1 MTRRL
6 DNLDRVTVSS
16 AEQLREWLEGHYDT
30 RQSVW
35 LVSGRKGYPGYIAYD
50 AIVCALL
57 AYGWIDSL
65 PRALDAAQTMLLI
78 SPRKPGSN
86 WSKDNRARIARLEQ
100 KEQMHPAGT
109 AAVEAARRDGSW
121 DRLRETEDGTP
132 PADLALALAASDAL
146 PGWEGLSLSVR
157 RRALESLLA
166 AKRPETRAKRIARIV
181 AASAQGA
188 DPTAWSAGS

>member
-1 MTRRL
+1 MIRRL
-6 DNLDRVTVSS
+6 DNLERVTVGS
-16 AEQLREWLEGHYDT
+16 AEDLREWLEAHC
-30 RQSVW
+30 RNHESVW
-35 LVSGRKGYPGYIAYD
+35 LVSGRKGSPGYIAYD
-50 AIVCALL
+50 AIVCVLL

-65 PRALDAAQTMLLI
+65 PRALDAAQTMLMI

-100 KEQMHPAGT
+100 EGQMHPAG
-109 AAVEAARRDGSW
+109 AAVVEAARRDGSW

-132 PADLALALAASDAL
+132 PTDLAQALAAGRARS
-146 PGWEGLSLSVR
+146 GWDGLSLSVR

-166 AKRPETRAKRIARIV
+166 AKRPETRTKRIARIV

-188 DPTAWSAGS
+188 DPTAWQAGG